1 MIEPGFAV
9 AVGIVLP
16 VVNQPE
22 LILLGVHIDADEDA
36 NAADQSLRIAAVLA
50 TLFARGDWRKP
61 GRRTWATHEEHY
73 PGRFEIWPLN
83 SQWAMGNG
91 QDVTE
96 RYLPKMRLFAQG
108 AMTNVGILHEPGHA
122 EPWYPGSSAVCEV

>member
-1 MIEPGFAV
+1 MKSTILAD
-9 AVGIVLP
+9 
-16 VVNQPE
+16 PE
-22 LILLGVHIDADEDA
+22 YG
-36 NAADQSLRIAAVLA
+36 
-50 TLFARGDWRKP
+50 
-61 GRRTWATHEEHY
+61 HETCN
-73 PGRFEIWPLN
+73 G
-83 SQWAMGNG
+83 QWA